1 MFDFKRMGKALIC
14 LLLCVA
20 CLVIA
25 IPASAHS
32 SFSVTNH
39 SVVTPVDPV
48 LTLESIAPESAG
60 RLVSYV
66 RLSASSG
73 STIIGCLE
81 NGTEISVLGT
91 KGNFYK
97 IDCYDM
103 NGYIAKS
110 QVTVDEAGKY
120 YVQAQDGSKDTAV
133 LPSYTAQQTMELRS
147 QLVEISKKYIGVR
160 YVYGG
165 TTPRGFDCSGY
176 TQYLYR
182 KIGITLNRTARSQL
196 SNGIIV
202 AREDMQP
209 GDLVIFSYTG
219 GNGFASHIGM
229 YLGNGLVIHSGA
241 SRGICIV
248 ELDSTYFDTHF
259 QCARRAILTD
269 VSVAAT
275 MPTIGSITGSI
286 GAGWRNEG

>member
-1 MFDFKRMGKALIC
+1 MFDFKRLGKALVC
-14 LLLCVA
+14 LCMV
-20 CLVIA
+20 CLIFVS
-25 IPASAHS
+25 PVSALS
-32 SFSVTNH
+32 TFSVAGNT
-39 SVVTPVDPV
+39 VVPENPTV
-48 LTLESIAPESAG
+48 TLENPAAVSSG
-60 RLVSYV
+60 HLVSYV
-66 RLSASSG
+66 RYSASAG

-81 NGTEISVLGT
+81 DGTKLEVLGT
-91 KGNFYK
+91 KGKFYK

-110 QVTVDEAGKY
+110 QVAVNEAGEY
-120 YVQAQDGSKDTAV
+120 YVKAVSGSSETTT
-133 LPSYTAQQTMELRS
+133 LPSFSAQETLELRS
-147 QLVEISKKYIGVR
+147 QLVEISKQYIGVR

-176 TQYLYR
+176 TQYLY
-182 KIGITLNRTARSQL
+182 KKVGITLNRSARQQL

-209 GDLVIFSYTG
+209 GDLVVFSNTG

-229 YLGNGLVIHSGA
+229 YLGNGLLIHSGA

-259 QCARRAILTD
+259 QCARRVVLTD

-275 MPTIGSITGSI
+275 MPTVDSITGGI
-286 GAGWRNEG
+286 GSGWRNEG